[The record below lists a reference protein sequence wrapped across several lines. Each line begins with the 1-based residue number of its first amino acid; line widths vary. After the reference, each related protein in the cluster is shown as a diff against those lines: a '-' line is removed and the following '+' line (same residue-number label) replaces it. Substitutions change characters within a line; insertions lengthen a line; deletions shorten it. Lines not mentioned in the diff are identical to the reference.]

1 MRILLACATG
11 MSTSMLMEKM
21 REYTKSQ
28 GKDYKI
34 WAVDIE
40 SVERYEGEFDVLM
53 LGPQVIYRFAEMKEK
68 YDCSVPVSVISAVDY
83 GRLNGA
89 NVVKAA
95 EALIEARK

>member
-11 MSTSMLMEKM
+11 MSTGMLMEKM
-21 REYTKSQ
+21 REYAKSQ

-40 SVERYEGEFDVLM
+40 SVEHYEGEFDVLM
-53 LGPQVIYRFAEMKEK
+53 LGPQVTYRFAEMKAK
-68 YDCSVPVSVISAVDY
+68 YEHTVPVCVISPVDY

-89 NVVKAA
+89 NVVKTA
-95 EALIEARK
+95 EALVETRK